1 VIAEA
6 DLKMRGPGDISGTRQ
21 SGDVQLK
28 LASIA
33 EDGEI
38 LSMAQRISQ
47 EIVQEDP
54 QLHMDKYKNLKYV
67 LDRIKKETKRWS
79 KIS

>member
-1 VIAEA
+1 
-6 DLKMRGPGDISGTRQ
+6 
-21 SGDVQLK
+21 LK

-38 LSMAQRISQ
+38 LSLAQRISQ

-54 QLHMDKYKNLKYV
+54 QLQMEKYKNLKYV
-67 LDRIKKETKRWS
+67 LDRIKKEAKRWS